1 MLTYALTKTGGVSLY
16 EQLYRRV
23 KDDILTGR
31 LATGEKLPS
40 KRALAAHLEV
50 SVITVKNAYEQL
62 MAEGYIYGM
71 EKKGYY
77 VSPVQRPL
85 TAPAHRQEAAPPAE
99 HVWEMDLVTN
109 SIAAEDFPF
118 TVWARLMRQTI
129 LEQGTGL
136 LRPMPPQGA
145 PELRRAIAAYLRQF
159 RGMTVDEEQI
169 IIGAGTEQLYNM
181 LVQLLGRDKR
191 YAVEDP
197 GYGKIARIYRSNQA
211 EVVSVPL
218 DGAGLSVSALD
229 EAGADVVHI
238 SPSHHYPTG
247 IVMPIA
253 RRQELLRRMGITDFS
268 VVVPDV
274 EETYPEGLAP
284 QEIVAHIAR
293 LKSDAAAPLVG
304 PEDILITADTMVFW
318 ENDRLGKPR
327 DEADALRMLTEL
339 AGNRH
344 TVCTGVTV
352 RQGGKAEAFTV
363 STDVY
368 FRPCVEEELR
378 AYIATGEPMDK
389 AGAYGVQSLGA
400 LLVERIDGDFYNVM
414 GLPVEKLGQCLTK
427 HFGVRFF

>member
-1 MLTYALTKTGGVSLY
+1 MPHIVLASKSP
-16 EQLYRRV
+16 RR
-23 KDDILTGR
+23 
-31 LATGEKLPS
+31 
-40 KRALAAHLEV
+40 H
-50 SVITVKNAYEQL
+50 
-62 MAEGYIYGM
+62 
-71 EKKGYY
+71 
-77 VSPVQRPL
+77 
-85 TAPAHRQEAAPPAE
+85 
-99 HVWEMDLVTN
+99 
-109 SIAAEDFPF
+109 
-118 TVWARLMRQTI
+118 
-129 LEQGTGL
+129 
-136 LRPMPPQGA
+136 
-145 PELRRAIAAYLRQF
+145 
-159 RGMTVDEEQI
+159 
-169 IIGAGTEQLYNM
+169 
-181 LVQLLGRDKR
+181 
-191 YAVEDP
+191 
-197 GYGKIARIYRSNQA
+197 
-211 EVVSVPL
+211 
-218 DGAGLSVSALD
+218 
-229 EAGADVVHI
+229 
-238 SPSHHYPTG
+238 
-247 IVMPIA
+247 
-253 RRQELLRRMGITDFS
+253 ELLRRMGITDFS

-304 PEDILITADTMVFW
+304 PEDILITADTMVFL

-352 RQGGKAEAFTV
+352 RQGGKAESFTV

-368 FRPCVEEELR
+368 FRPCMEEELR